1 MQAKKEL
8 IYNPCNAIQFE
19 CMMND
24 VLNSLQQNIFVFSE
38 ASPRIIDK
46 YHPPLTALYSYDNY
60 CKKINLKNNY
70 IKK

>member
-8 IYNPCNAIQFE
+8 IYNPCYAIQFE

-24 VLNSLQQNIFVFSE
+24 VLNSIQQNIFVSSE
-38 ASPRIIDK
+38 ASPQIIDK
-46 YHPPLTALYSYDNY
+46 YHSLLTALYSYDNY